1 MNTINGMTYNGS
13 APVNQAQS
21 NYNNDL
27 GQRDFLRLMVA
38 QVRNQDPMDPQ
49 TNGDFL
55 AQLAQF
61 STNDG
66 ISKMQESMEQMASS
80 LQSNQALQ
88 ATSLVGKKVL
98 VNSNAMQL
106 EPEGDSKLAIDV
118 PAPVKNVRAFIYSDK
133 GELVRTISLGDRSTG
148 QFDYSWDGLDEKGER
163 MTAGKYTLR
172 VSGVYEGK
180 EVGLKTMTASNV
192 DSVSLGNSGEGVK
205 INVAGVGTVS
215 LNDVRQITA

>member
-1 MNTINGMTYNGS
+1 MNTINGLTYNGS
-13 APVNQAQS
+13 APVNQPQS
-21 NYNNDL
+21 GINNDL

-38 QVRNQDPMDPQ
+38 QVRNQDPLDPQ

-66 ISKMQESMEQMASS
+66 ISKMQESMEQLASS

-88 ATSLVGKKVL
+88 ATSLVGRKVL
-98 VNSNAMQL
+98 VNSNALQL
-106 EPEGDSKLAIDV
+106 EAEGDSKLAIDV
-118 PAPVKNVRAFIYSDK
+118 PAPVQNVRAFIYSDK
-133 GELVRTISLGDRSTG
+133 GELIHTLSLGDRSTG
-148 QFDYSWDGLDEKGER
+148 QFDFNWNGLNDKGER
-163 MTAGKYTLR
+163 APAGKYTLR
-172 VSGVYEGK
+172 VTGLYEGK
-180 EVGLKTMTASNV
+180 EVGLKTMTAANV
-192 DSVSLGNSGEGVK
+192 DSVSLGHSGEGVK